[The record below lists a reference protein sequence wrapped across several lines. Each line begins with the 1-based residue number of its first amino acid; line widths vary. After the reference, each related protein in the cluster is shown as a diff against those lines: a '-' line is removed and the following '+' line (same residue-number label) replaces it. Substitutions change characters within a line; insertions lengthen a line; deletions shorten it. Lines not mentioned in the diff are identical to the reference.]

1 MDERPVLV
9 TGATGYVGGRLVPL
23 LLERG
28 FRVRAAVRSLE
39 KIRTRPWGRHERLQ
53 AVLADLRDQDSLERA
68 MQGCQAAYYLVHS
81 MRPDIRD
88 FRASDREAAYNMVA
102 AAKRT
107 SLPRIIYL
115 GGLGD
120 NEPHLSEHLRSRA
133 EVGRILSLGSTPA
146 TILRAAMILGSG
158 SASFEILRYLVDR
171 LPVIL
176 TPKWVYTKCQPISIR
191 NVLRYLIGCLE
202 RPETVGQTYDIGGPD
217 VLSYFDLFRIYAEEA
232 GLRRR
237 KLIPVPV
244 ISPALSAYWV
254 SLITPVPV
262 PLVRPLVHGLRNEV
276 VCRETRIR
284 ELIPQELMTCREA
297 IRRAL
302 EKTKEQVVDTT
313 CFDVGKVCQPEWASA
328 TDAPYAGGTVLE
340 YSQAVLLEG
349 SLGRVWEPIE
359 RIGGFTGWYS
369 GDRLWKLRGFLDR
382 LLTGP
387 GHVRGRRHPVE
398 IAVGDALDFWRVL
411 DVVPERRLLLA
422 AEMRLPGEALL
433 EFTLSWQMD
442 TETELVMTA
451 KFLPRGVG
459 GVLYWWGLYPV
470 HALLFRNMLL
480 NIARAAN
487 VRILAGP
494 YRVRKAE
501 KKD

>member
-1 MDERPVLV
+1 MDPRPVLV
-9 TGATGYVGGRLVPL
+9 TGATGYVGGRLAPM

-28 FRVRAAVRSLE
+28 YNVRAAVRSLE
-39 KIRTRPWGRHERLQ
+39 KIRTRPWGRHPRLD
-53 AVLADLRDQDSLERA
+53 AVLADLTDQESLVRA
-68 MQGCQAAYYLVHS
+68 MEGCQAAYYLVHS

-107 SLPRIIYL
+107 ALPRIIYL

-133 EVGRILSLGSTPA
+133 EVGRILTLGPTPA

-171 LPVIL
+171 LPIML
-176 TPKWVYTKCQPISIR
+176 TPGWVYTRCQPISIR

-202 RPETVGQTYDIGGPD
+202 TPGTSGQTFDIGGPD
-217 VLSYFDLFRIYAEEA
+217 VLSYADLFRIYAEEA
-232 GLRRR
+232 GLKHR
-237 KLIPVPV
+237 KIIAMPVL
-244 ISPALSAYWV
+244 SPRLSAYWV

-262 PLVRPLVHGLRNEV
+262 SLVRPLVRGLRNEV
-276 VCRETRIR
+276 VCHDTRIR

-302 EKTKEQVVDTT
+302 EKTKEQIVDTT
-313 CFDVGKVCQPEWASA
+313 CFDVGKACQPEWASA
-328 TDAPYAGGTVLE
+328 TDAPYAGGAVLE
-340 YSQAVLLEG
+340 FSQAALLEG
-349 SLGRVWEPIE
+349 SLDRIWEPIE

-369 GDRLWKLRGFLDR
+369 GDLLWRLRGLLDR
-382 LLTGP
+382 VLTGP

-411 DVVPERRLLLA
+411 DVVPQRRLLLA

-433 EFTLSWQMD
+433 EFTLGWQMD
-442 TETELVMTA
+442 NETELRMTA
-451 KFLPRGVG
+451 RFLPRGVG
-459 GVLYWWGLYPV
+459 GLLYWWGFYPL
-470 HALLFRNMLL
+470 HAMLFRNMLV

-487 VRILAGP
+487 VRILSGP
-494 YRVRKAE
+494 YRVRADG
-501 KKD
+501 KKG